1 MLTKMRNKLHMPWG
15 RGPISSI
22 VGLPKLLSGAEL
34 ARSSWATRI
43 ESYADLP
50 DVYKGFFEPFLVD
63 GRDFPYTV
71 LTPSHERFIHR
82 QSEKLISD
90 FGCEIYILE
99 RNGSTV
105 EPHCYPVDG
114 ISYVEFRTAL
124 LASSFKVCGMT
135 GQEVHASSTLIFN
148 SITDYL
154 FKPFLKKARLG
165 ANDSEIAAK
174 SLEAE
179 KFDDLADVNFKFMN
193 FAKHS
198 LLGGEKVLHSI
209 LQPEI
214 RENIVRF
221 LKKTYYRTISPTH
234 MSILT
239 DREFILIREDANKRK
254 EDRYGGIWDFISIN
268 KIVSLSLNEKADDL
282 FGMTIQLPEDIS
294 FELLFQASAK
304 EELNQLLNQ
313 FKEQAIP

>member
-1 MLTKMRNKLHMPWG
+1 MLTKMRNKLHLPWG

-34 ARSSWATRI
+34 ARSSWAMRI

-50 DVYKGFFEPFLVD
+50 DVYKGFFEPFLAD
-63 GRDFPYTV
+63 RKDFPYTV
-71 LTPSHERFIHR
+71 LTPTHERFIHR

-90 FGCEIYILE
+90 FGREIYILE

-105 EPHCYPVDG
+105 DPHCYPVDG

-124 LASSFKVCGMT
+124 LASSFKVYGMT
-135 GQEVHASSTLIFN
+135 NQEVHTSCTLIFN

-165 ANDSEIAAK
+165 ANDSETATK
-174 SLEAE
+174 NPEVE
-179 KFDDLADVNFKFMN
+179 KFDHLADVNFKFMN

-198 LLGGEKVLHSI
+198 LLGGEKVLHFT
-209 LQPEI
+209 LQSEI
-214 RENIVRF
+214 RESIVKF
-221 LKKTYYRTISPTH
+221 LKKTYFRTISPTH

-239 DREFILIREDANKRK
+239 DRELIVIREDESRRK
-254 EDRYGGIWDFISIN
+254 EDRYGGIWDFISLN
-268 KIVSLSLNEKADDL
+268 KIVSMIVSEKNDDL
-282 FGMTIQLPEDIS
+282 LGLTVQLPEDTG
-294 FELLFQASAK
+294 FELLFQISAK
-304 EELNQLLNQ
+304 EELDQLLNQ
-313 FKEQAIP
+313 FKEQVIT